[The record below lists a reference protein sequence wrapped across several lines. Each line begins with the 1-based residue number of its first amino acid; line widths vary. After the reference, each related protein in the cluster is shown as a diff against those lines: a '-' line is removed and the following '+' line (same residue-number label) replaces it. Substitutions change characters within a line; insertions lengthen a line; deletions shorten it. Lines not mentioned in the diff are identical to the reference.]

1 MQTIDVIRESLI
13 AKLMAITD
21 REYLLALNKLV
32 ISAEDAEE
40 VVLDDDQLAMLEMSE
55 DDAVNNRLVDHQIVM
70 EDLSARYK
78 ATKKSWKFAGLPL
91 R

>member
-78 ATKKSWKFAGLPL
+78 ATKKS
-91 R
+91 

>member
-1 MQTIDVIRESLI
+1 MQTIDVIRKSLI

-32 ISAEDAEE
+32 ISAEEAEE
-40 VVLDDDQLAMLEMSE
+40 VVLDEDQLAMIEMGLRDVEEGRVISQE
-55 DDAVNNRLVDHQIVM
+55 DFRAEM
-70 EDLSARYK
+70 K
-78 ATKKSWKFAGLPL
+78 AWAKSQT

>member
-40 VVLDDDQLAMLEMSE
+40 VVLDEDQLAMLEMSE
-55 DDAVNNRLVDHQIVM
+55 DDAANNRLVDHHKVM

-78 ATKKSWKFAGLPL
+78 ATKKS
-91 R
+91 